1 MIITSQT
8 MNLYNRR
15 FAKNSRAGLQTT
27 IKDVDCLRLY
37 STSAGPTAAVMWEW
51 RSPNTLAPN
60 TGTPA
65 RLQDSVGLR
74 YVYDVNADARVNAAA
89 FDLSTLVSGKSLP
102 ACPPACTC
110 SRVSLPLHVCLLAC
124 LPACLLACLPT
135 CHLPACMRACLPAAS
150 LPPTRPAP
158 LPPSLPP

>member
-1 MIITSQT
+1 M
-8 MNLYNRR
+8 
-15 FAKNSRAGLQTT
+15 QTT
-27 IKDVDCLRLY
+27 IKDVDRLSLY
-37 STSAGPTAAVMWEW
+37 STSAGPTAAMMWEW

-60 TGTPA
+60 TSTPA

-89 FDLSTLVSGKSLP
+89 FDLSTLASGKSLP

-124 LPACLLACLPT
+124 PRACPPACRRAVVLGVPALLGSW
-135 CHLPACMRACLPAAS
+135 AS
-150 LPPTRPAP
+150 LFRSGSSLSPTTGPPV
-158 LPPSLPP
+158 